1 MQFAKVL
8 LQVLLLGTRKYS
20 SIKLV
25 QTTPRRIKFEGKSTA
40 LYAMYKKND
49 VHSSKSLVW
58 NASGQAQH
66 QLPRVLA
73 AVVVS
78 KRNTSYDLAVMKRGR
93 GGRSSFSGIV
103 ATVFGAS
110 GFVGRYVCNRLGE

>member
-1 MQFAKVL
+1 
-8 LQVLLLGTRKYS
+8 
-20 SIKLV
+20 
-25 QTTPRRIKFEGKSTA
+25 
-40 LYAMYKKND
+40 MYKKD
-49 VHSSKSLVW
+49 GVHSPQSLVW

-110 GFVGRYVCNRLGE
+110 GFVGRYVCNRLGEWNDCGDVFMSLATMFGASGFVGQ